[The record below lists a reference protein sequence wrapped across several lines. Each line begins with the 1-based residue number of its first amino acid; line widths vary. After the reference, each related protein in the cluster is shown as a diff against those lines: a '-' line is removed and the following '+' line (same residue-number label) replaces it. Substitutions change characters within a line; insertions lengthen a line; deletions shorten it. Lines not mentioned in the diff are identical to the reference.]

1 MIRLNKNKG
10 ISLPTTLFSLV
21 AIAVAIGVIVKYGN
35 TTSNVNY
42 SLNEKGRVTAVN
54 ECISTNIVKLFQ
66 KRAGTD
72 PTSDL
77 TNDLISS
84 IPFYRPNFFI
94 GAQDINSETG
104 WSEGAGTVKYSTVSG
119 VSDPEISQI
128 MTSCANTGGSD
139 VSQISLKVKLNR
151 MCRFPGETSGNVAG
165 GVQECQQIAGTGTS
179 TASSSLGYNS
189 YNYTTNFTTNA
200 VIYKLYTQV
209 ILNPVGSNGD
219 EVGKKSAMSASET
232 VFSF

>member
-1 MIRLNKNKG
+1 MIKLNKNRG

-21 AIAVAIGVIVKYGN
+21 AIAVAIGVIVKYGD
-35 TTSNVNY
+35 TTSNVTS
-42 SLNEKGRVTAVN
+42 SLNEKSRVTSVN
-54 ECISTNIVKLFQ
+54 ECISTGIVKIFQ

-72 PTSDL
+72 PTSEL
-77 TNDLISS
+77 TNETISS
-84 IPFYRPNFFI
+84 VPFYRPNFFV

-104 WSEGAGTVKYSTVSG
+104 WSEGAGAVKYSTVSG

-139 VSQISLKVKLNR
+139 VSQVALRVKLNR
-151 MCRFPGETSGNVAG
+151 MCKFPGETTGNVTG

-189 YNYTTNFTTNA
+189 FNYTTNFTTNA

-209 ILNPVGSNGD
+209 ILNPVGNGGD
-219 EVGKKSAMSASET
+219 EMGKKSAMSTSET